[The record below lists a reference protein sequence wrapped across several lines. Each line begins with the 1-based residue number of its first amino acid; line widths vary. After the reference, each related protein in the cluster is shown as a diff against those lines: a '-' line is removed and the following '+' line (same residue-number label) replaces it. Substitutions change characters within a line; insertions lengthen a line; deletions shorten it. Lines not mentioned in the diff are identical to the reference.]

1 MANIVCDQ
9 LEIIYCINSFA
20 CVKTQMDWCM
30 LRVVILTLSLWNCCM
45 CTDFAGASV
54 DESNDKKSGVINFST
69 PDLSDEEAHSR
80 FMPTG
85 LKCDGCLVV
94 AYQVRCKKK
103 KIDRRYVSCLYLKPL
118 TRYQQSTKT
127 TRGPE
132 INQHRVVLTTTV
144 RWYLFDIYTYIGL
157 YSNIISGYVLLITHF
172 VPSWTLDW
180 K

>member
-1 MANIVCDQ
+1 
-9 LEIIYCINSFA
+9 
-20 CVKTQMDWCM
+20 M

-103 KIDRRYVSCLYLKPL
+103 KKGGGGVPDETDRRYVSCLYLKPL

-127 TRGPE
+127 TRGQE
-132 INQHRVVLTTTV
+132 INQHRVL
-144 RWYLFDIYTYIGL
+144 
-157 YSNIISGYVLLITHF
+157 
-172 VPSWTLDW
+172 
-180 K
+180 

>member
-103 KIDRRYVSCLYLKPL
+103 HDEINRRYVSCLYLKPL

-132 INQHRVVLTTTV
+132 INQYRVLWSRVFWV
-144 RWYLFDIYTYIGL
+144 AA
-157 YSNIISGYVLLITHF
+157 F
-172 VPSWTLDW
+172 V
-180 K
+180 